1 MRFELTEALIGD
13 MLFSMED
20 QDGEF
25 LLDTRQ
31 GILVNAADDD
41 FNREDEAEEFD
52 PGVLPPED
60 DKTERYI
67 PLPEWGPSEGFRLM
81 ERFTAALRSPL
92 IRQELSAALDRGKG
106 VFRAFK
112 DALTRHPEAERLWFR
127 FKEREMK
134 RELIRWY
141 NGLREEWGM
150 ELIGGEPEDTADM
163 VLEDFRF
170 REGALADREAAAQL
184 HRACGEAYRAEGF
197 PEAER
202 EDPYPASGLNAP
214 AAGINTLAAGSAMRS
229 MIAEMLTVMNQWVF
243 PGDLCLVAE
252 TAGGEFAAYI
262 AAAYTGPS
270 RLHIHALE
278 VSPEYQGLGLGESL
292 LNRLIEKADRQDIQ
306 SISIDLPAGT
316 DAFSRVLLRESFAPS
331 VQRYCRNKG

>member
-41 FNREDEAEEFD
+41 FNREDEAEEFNA
-52 PGVLPPED
+52 GVLPPED

-81 ERFTAALRSPL
+81 ERFTAVLRSPL

-112 DALTRHPEAERLWFR
+112 DALARYPEAEKLWFR

-150 ELIGGEPEDTADM
+150 ELIGGEPEDTAGM
-163 VLEDFRF
+163 VLEDFCF
-170 REGALADREAAAQL
+170 REGTPADREAAAQL
-184 HRACGEAYRAEGF
+184 HRACGEAYRAGGV
-197 PEAER
+197 PGAER
-202 EDPYPASGLNAP
+202 EAPHPTSGVNA
-214 AAGINTLAAGSAMRS
+214 LAAGSAMRS

-262 AAAYTGPS
+262 TAVYSGPS

-316 DAFSRVLLRESFAPS
+316 EAFSRVLIRESFAPS
-331 VQRYCRNKG
+331 VQRYCRSKGAPAS